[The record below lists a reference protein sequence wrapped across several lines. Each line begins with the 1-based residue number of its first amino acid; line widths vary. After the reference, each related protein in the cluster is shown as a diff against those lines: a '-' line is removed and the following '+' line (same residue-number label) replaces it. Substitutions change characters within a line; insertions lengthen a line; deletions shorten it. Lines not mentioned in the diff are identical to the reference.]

1 MPTAPARAG
10 RNRRDM
16 PEKSKTAGEEP
27 LDTQVQKAVRD
38 LESRTLAKIPG
49 DIAKMVYLCSTR
61 DYNTGRYH
69 HDGLSMVF
77 GPEVANAALAQCHE
91 NTFQVLLYK
100 SLSQIVDSLRRYFEA
115 TGQPPDKIL
124 QVWQKLQA
132 YHVLI
137 PAGCDSLS
145 AEFFLSNIKIALAM
159 LNQRDRGQRPNLE
172 PARALPQPL

>member
-1 MPTAPARAG
+1 
-10 RNRRDM
+10 M
-16 PEKSKTAGEEP
+16 PESVRPDLSGKTEP
-27 LDTQVQKAVRD
+27 PDKQVQKAVRD

-49 DIAKMVYLCSTR
+49 DIAKLVYLCSTR
-61 DYNTGRYH
+61 DYNTGRYY
-69 HDGLSMVF
+69 HDGLNVF
-77 GPEVANAALAQCHE
+77 FGAEVANRALAKCHD

-100 SLSQIVDSLRRYFEA
+100 SLSQIVDSLQRYFEA
-115 TGQPPDKIL
+115 TGQPREHIL

-159 LNQRDRGQRPNLE
+159 LNQRDRGRLPEME
-172 PARALPQPL
+172 PARVLPPQL